1 MHQVELTIADSSTL
15 LAAAVAAFQ
24 TGHTIEMTGAVL
36 NTLSTVTDENGL
48 TIISGEEV
56 PVHTTVQYK
65 CTICH
70 QIFYEKQYIV
80 AHLSEAH
87 SFDIDISYFE
97 ELELQQQEQLQ
108 QKIYEQQQEQLMLQQ
123 QQQIDQQGGQVQVLG
138 DSSKSMETGQQQ
150 EQHHHQQQGHA
161 QIMTDESAVQTMMM
175 MMNNNN
181 VSQPT
186 TLQPIL
192 LQNGTQAELVNSQ
205 IVASGDVLTLTPAL
219 PIPLIANIDIAHAK
233 PTPPPKPQ
241 INYSCNYC
249 TFGAD
254 KLKKMSEHLKNSH
267 SFRDKTCM
275 DNVRQQVIR
284 LPNDDHYAPQTVNSL
299 IQQQMNSPIP
309 GLFYHI
315 EIFLSEN
322 FEFNI
327 LNLIFLFKWL
337 K

>member
-1 MHQVELTIADSSTL
+1 MMHQVELTIADSSTL

-87 SFDIDISYFE
+87 NFEIDISYFE

-123 QQQIDQQGGQVQVLG
+123 QQQQIEQHQGQVVLG
-138 DSSKSMETGQQQ
+138 DSKQLEGVVEESNAQPQQTAQSMQQS
-150 EQHHHQQQGHA
+150 
-161 QIMTDESAVQTMMM
+161 ITDETAAMMMM
-175 MMNNNN
+175 MMNNTNN
-181 VSQPT
+181 NTSSQPT
-186 TLQPIL
+186 TLQPSAIL
-192 LQNGTQAELVNSQ
+192 IQNGTELVTNPQ
-205 IVASGDVLTLTPAL
+205 IVTGDVLTLAQAVPL
-219 PIPLIANIDIAHAK
+219 PIIANIDVQQQQQQK
-233 PTPPPKPQ
+233 TNLTQQQQQKGQ
-241 INYSCNYC
+241 MNYSCTYC
-249 TFGAD
+249 TFVAD
-254 KLKKMSEHLKNSH
+254 RLNKMSHHLKQSH
-267 SFRDKTCM
+267 AYREKTCM
-275 DNVRQQVIR
+275 DNVRQQLIR
-284 LPNDDHYAPQTVNSL
+284 LPNDDHFAPQTVNSL

-309 GLFYHI
+309 GL
-315 EIFLSEN
+315 
-322 FEFNI
+322 
-327 LNLIFLFKWL
+327 
-337 K
+337 